1 MHFTYLVHVWFY
13 LASLVAQVKNPPAS
27 ARNARDLDSIP
38 ESGHSPGVGPKRVQQ
53 DLVTKQQGNND

>member
-1 MHFTYLVHVWFY
+1 MFGIY
-13 LASLVAQVKNPPAS
+13 LASLVAQVKNPPDS

-38 ESGHSPGVGPKRVQQ
+38 ESGRSPGVGRERVQQ